1 LALIFNG
8 IRPGNGTGILFSLVL
23 YLPNI
28 IMPKSES
35 TIRDIAR
42 ILGISKSTVSRALNN
57 HYDVSQE
64 TARKVRELAAKIDYQ
79 PNLLAQHLKQQR
91 TNTIGV
97 LIPETVNRFT
107 ARAVGG
113 IQQVADHAGYNVM
126 ICQSNET
133 LATEQNNLRTLIASR
148 VDGLLVSV
156 SRRTDRHEHF
166 QYAIDKEVPLVFFDR
181 IIEELSAS
189 QVYSDNYE
197 ISFQGTE
204 HLLAQGCKRIAFI
217 AGSKHLHNYR
227 NRLNGYIDA
236 LKKHNVTVSESLIV
250 YTDYTS
256 ADVENYTRHLFSLRQ
271 KPDGIFAIND
281 LAALEM
287 MHILKKRGLI
297 IPKDVAVLGFN
308 NENICSLVEPT
319 LSSIDHPAFEMG
331 VAAAEILFNQIANK
345 GVFQEKR
352 MIKSRLVIRESTTRK
367 L

>member
-1 LALIFNG
+1 MA
-8 IRPGNGTGILFSLVL
+8 
-23 YLPNI
+23 
-28 IMPKSES
+28 KSEA

-57 HYDVSQE
+57 HYDVSEE
-64 TARKVRELAAKIDYQ
+64 TAQKVRELASKIDYQ

-113 IQQVADHAGYNVM
+113 IQEVADHAGYNVM

-156 SRRTDRHEHF
+156 SRKTDRHEHF

-181 IIEELSAS
+181 IVEELNAS
-189 QVYSDNYE
+189 QVFSDNYE
-197 ISFQGTE
+197 ITFQGTE
-204 HLLAQGCKRIAFI
+204 HLIAQGCKRIAYI

-227 NRLNGYIDA
+227 NRLNGYLEA
-236 LKKHNVTVSESLIV
+236 LRKHDMAVNDSLIV
-250 YTDYTS
+250 FTDYS
-256 ADVENYTRHLFSLRQ
+256 SNDVENYTRHLFSLRQ

-281 LAALEM
+281 MAALEI
-287 MHILKKRGLI
+287 MHILKKRGLS

-319 LSSIDHPAFEMG
+319 LSSIDHPAFDMG
-331 VAAAEILFNQIANK
+331 VAAAEILIKQIANK

-352 MIKSRLVIRESTTRK
+352 MIKSRLVIRESSTRK

>member
-1 LALIFNG
+1 M
-8 IRPGNGTGILFSLVL
+8 RPGNGTEILFSLVL
-23 YLPNI
+23 YNQNL
-28 IMPKSES
+28 IMPKSEA
-35 TIRDIAR
+35 TIRDIAK

-57 HYDVSQE
+57 HYDVSEE
-64 TARKVRELAAKIDYQ
+64 TAQKVRELAAKIDYQ

-113 IQQVADHAGYNVM
+113 IQEVADHAGYNVM

-133 LATEQNNLRTLIASR
+133 LTTEQNNLRTLIASR

-156 SRRTDRHEHF
+156 SRKTDRHEHF

-181 IIEELSAS
+181 IVEDLNAS
-189 QVYSDNYE
+189 QVFSDNYE
-197 ISFQGTE
+197 ITFQGTE
-204 HLLAQGCKRIAFI
+204 HLISQGCKRIAYI
-217 AGSKHLHNYR
+217 AGSRHLHNYR
-227 NRLNGYIDA
+227 NRLNGYLDA
-236 LKKHNVTVSESLIV
+236 LKKHNITVNDSLIV
-250 YTDYTS
+250 FTDYTS
-256 ADVENYTRHLFSLRQ
+256 NDVENYTRHLFNLRQ

-281 LAALEM
+281 MAALEI
-287 MHILKKRGLI
+287 MHILKQRGLN

-319 LSSIDHPAFEMG
+319 LSSIEHPAFDMG
-331 VAAAEILFNQIANK
+331 VAAAEILIKQIANK